1 MTDIDF
7 FQGSDAHLQAAREA
21 CHLPVIRKDFIV
33 DEYQI
38 YEARVLGADCVLLI
52 VAALDEIQLKQL
64 HKLTVSLGMD
74 VLIEVH
80 NEDEL
85 EIAIQLD
92 NTLIGIN
99 NRDLHTFEVSLDN
112 TYRLLDKIP
121 TKAIVVT
128 ESGIHTSDDVA
139 AMRERKVH
147 GFLVGEAFMRSE
159 QPGEKLKELF
169 S

>member
-1 MTDIDF
+1 
-7 FQGSDAHLQAAREA
+7 
-21 CHLPVIRKDFIV
+21 
-33 DEYQI
+33 
-38 YEARVLGADCVLLI
+38 LI
-52 VAALDEIQLKQL
+52 VSALETIHLKQL
-64 HKLTVSLGMD
+64 HKLAISLGMD

-80 NEDEL
+80 DEHEL
-85 EIAIQLD
+85 EIAIQLE

-99 NRDLHTFEVSLDN
+99 NRNLHTFDVSLEN

-121 TKAIVVT
+121 SKVIVVT
-128 ESGIHTSDDVA
+128 ESGIHTSADVA
-139 AMRERKVH
+139 AMREKKVH